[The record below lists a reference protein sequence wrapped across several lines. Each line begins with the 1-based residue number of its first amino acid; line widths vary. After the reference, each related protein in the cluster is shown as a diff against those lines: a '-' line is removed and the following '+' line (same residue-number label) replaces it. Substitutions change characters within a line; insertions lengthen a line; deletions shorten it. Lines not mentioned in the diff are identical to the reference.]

1 MKPKIDHAELIFRI
15 KLVILAFEILLPF
28 ILYYGLQSGQN
39 SLAMLCLALIML
51 GLIGVV
57 FIK

>member
-1 MKPKIDHAELIFRI
+1 MKPKIDRAELIFRI
-15 KLVILAFEILLPF
+15 KLAILAVEILLPF

-39 SLAMLCLALIML
+39 LLAMLCLAMIMF